1 MRYVLHSMR
10 MLLRSA
16 TQYRASFV
24 MQTLSQV
31 IMTGGD
37 LMAVLVLMDRFTA
50 LGQWTAD
57 EILFFFGVMQVPFAL
72 CEFLNRGLGTF
83 SGMIV
88 RGGFDTLLLRPKSLL
103 LQVIC
108 SQLDPRRIGSVV
120 IGAAALAVSSAH
132 MSLRWTWGSALL
144 LLSAVLGTLLM
155 LTGLFIL
162 EAVINIFSVRAVE
175 AVNILTYGGRAAC
188 QYPVDIYPKPLRVLF
203 TYIAP
208 IALCLHLPVSVILG
222 KPLMNVPAWVACLG
236 PLVGVAFFLMM
247 TQVWRLGVR
256 HYRSTGT

>member
-10 MLLRSA
+10 MLLKSA
-16 TQYRASFV
+16 TQYRASFA

-31 IMTGGD
+31 VMTAGD

-57 EILFFFGVMQVPFAL
+57 EVLFFFGVMQVPFAL
-72 CEFLNRGLGTF
+72 CEFINRGLGTF

-88 RGGFDTLLLRPKSLL
+88 GGGFDTLLLRPRSLL
-103 LQVIC
+103 LQVTC

-120 IGAAALAVSSAH
+120 VGAAALAVSGAH
-132 MSLRWTWGSALL
+132 LRLCWTLPRALL
-144 LLSAVLGTLLM
+144 LLAAIGGTLM
-155 LTGLFIL
+155 MMTGLFIL

-222 KPLMNVPAWVACLG
+222 KPMMNVPTWAACLG
-236 PLVGVAFFLMM
+236 PLVGAAFFLIM
-247 TQVWRLGVR
+247 TRVWALGVR
-256 HYRSTGT
+256 HYRSTGS

>member
-108 SQLDPRRIGSVV
+108 SQLDPRRDRLGGDRRGGAGRLQRAHEPSLDV
-120 IGAAALAVSSAH
+120 GQRAAAPLGGAGHAADADGAVH
-132 MSLRWTWGSALL
+132 
-144 LLSAVLGTLLM
+144 
-155 LTGLFIL
+155 
-162 EAVINIFSVRAVE
+162 
-175 AVNILTYGGRAAC
+175 
-188 QYPVDIYPKPLRVLF
+188 P
-203 TYIAP
+203 
-208 IALCLHLPVSVILG
+208 
-222 KPLMNVPAWVACLG
+222 
-236 PLVGVAFFLMM
+236 
-247 TQVWRLGVR
+247 
-256 HYRSTGT
+256 